1 MIRAAMEAGA
11 GSTNASQRVQVHPR
25 KQWFPSKLDYDPE

>member
-25 KQWFPSKLDYDPE
+25 EQWLSSKHDYDPE

>member
-11 GSTNASQRVQVHPR
+11 GITNAPQRVQVHPR
-25 KQWFPSKLDYDPE
+25 KRLLASNLDYDPE